1 MDMYYCPLAVRIRIA
16 DGSCSYQ
23 REASALSVQ
32 PYRAVPGPQIVGR
45 ATVQTPHAFR
55 FYVLPR
61 SGGESQKIGYIMPN
75 LKHFFLASALCVSA
89 TVCLN
94 ADDKTTVRF
103 DIRDSQAR
111 VLDVYPSTYV
121 KPVIAE
127 LSVDTAKGRI
137 RDTWTLTPEELASR
151 TIRDNAALTMQ
162 NLRTYAVYKSSEQ
175 HNCDVVIAAT
185 FDIRLTEKGATITIV
200 GYPANFANW
209 QTGTVA
215 DYDWIKYEPH
225 QIHTGSS
232 AIEGLTSPTKK

>member
-1 MDMYYCPLAVRIRIA
+1 MCHSGAGESREKKGLLMTNLNHLCLAVA
-16 DGSCSYQ
+16 CC
-23 REASALSVQ
+23 ASA
-32 PYRAVPGPQIVGR
+32 
-45 ATVQTPHAFR
+45 T
-55 FYVLPR
+55 
-61 SGGESQKIGYIMPN
+61 
-75 LKHFFLASALCVSA
+75 LCYG
-89 TVCLN
+89 

-127 LSVDTAKGRI
+127 LSVDTSKGRI

-175 HNCDVVIAAT
+175 HCCDVVIAAT
-185 FDIRLTEKGATITIV
+185 FDIRITEKGATITIV
-200 GYPANFANW
+200 GYPANFSNW

-225 QIHTGSS
+225 QLQPATTSV
-232 AIEGLTSPTKK
+232 EGAAPKSKK